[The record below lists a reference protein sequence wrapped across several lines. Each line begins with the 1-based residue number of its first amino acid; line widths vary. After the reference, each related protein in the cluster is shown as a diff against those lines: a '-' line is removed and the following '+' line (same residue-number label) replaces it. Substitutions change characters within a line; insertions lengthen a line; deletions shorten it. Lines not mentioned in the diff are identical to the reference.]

1 MKRNFWTEAL
11 KGGTVIGLV
20 SVAFSLPMK
29 VGGDS
34 TVLINI
40 LSIASTVVTILL
52 LFGYTRRFAAQHSAS
67 EGFSLSRA
75 VGFVVAMMIFVGIL
89 SGIYS
94 AIMANFFIKE
104 ELLRTVDEVMAQMQD
119 VLPAESFD
127 SSYKLMRASVTNPL
141 FLTLSSVVSNCFL
154 GVLVGICVGA
164 LVRRRPDIFADTNNS
179 QPTE

>member
-1 MKRNFWTEAL
+1 
-11 KGGTVIGLV
+11 
-20 SVAFSLPMK
+20 
-29 VGGDS
+29 
-34 TVLINI
+34 
-40 LSIASTVVTILL
+40 VVTILL

-89 SGIYS
+89 SGVYS

-164 LVRRRPDIFADTNNS
+164 LVRRRPDIFADTNNG